1 MNFCSHCGHKVTFG
15 PVPDDDHPRHYCEE
29 CGKIHYRNPR
39 IIVGA
44 IPRKGNKVLLC
55 KRAIKPRYGLW
66 TLPGGFMEIGEKVE
80 DGAARETREEA
91 NANIK
96 IVRLFS
102 IYSLP
107 QIGQV
112 YMMFLADLM
121 NQNFSAGKESLEVKL
136 FSEEEIPWDE
146 IAFSA
151 IHFTLK
157 KYFENRTNPSL
168 EIYTGFHIKSP
179 DDKKKYE

>member
-1 MNFCSHCGHKVTFG
+1 MNFCSHCGHKITFG
-15 PVPDDDHPRHYCEE
+15 EVPDDEHQRYHCED
-29 CGKIHYRNPR
+29 CGKIHYQNPR

-44 IPRKGNKVLLC
+44 IPRMDDKILLC

-80 DGAARETREEA
+80 EGAARETREEA
-91 NANIK
+91 NATIENL
-96 IVRLFS
+96 RLFS

-107 QIGQV
+107 EIGQV

-121 NQNFSAGKESLEVKL
+121 NMSFSAGRESLEVKL
-136 FSEEEIPWDE
+136 FREEEIPWNE

-157 KYFENRTNPSL
+157 KYFENRSNPGA
-168 EIYTGFHIKSP
+168 EIHTGFHIKSP
-179 DDKKKYE
+179 DDPKYG

>member
-1 MNFCSHCGHKVTFG
+1 MNFCSHCGHKITFG
-15 PVPDDDHPRHYCEE
+15 EVPDDEHQRHHCED
-29 CGKIHYRNPR
+29 CGKIHYQNPR

-44 IPRKGNKVLLC
+44 IPRMDDKILLC

-80 DGAARETREEA
+80 EGAARETREEA
-91 NANIK
+91 NATIENL
-96 IVRLFS
+96 RLFS

-107 QIGQV
+107 EIGQV

-121 NQNFSAGKESLEVKL
+121 NMSFSAGRESLEVKL
-136 FSEEEIPWDE
+136 FREEEIPWNE

-157 KYFENRTNPSL
+157 KYFENRSNPDA
-168 EIYTGFHIKSP
+168 EIHTGFHIKSP
-179 DDKKKYE
+179 DDPKYG